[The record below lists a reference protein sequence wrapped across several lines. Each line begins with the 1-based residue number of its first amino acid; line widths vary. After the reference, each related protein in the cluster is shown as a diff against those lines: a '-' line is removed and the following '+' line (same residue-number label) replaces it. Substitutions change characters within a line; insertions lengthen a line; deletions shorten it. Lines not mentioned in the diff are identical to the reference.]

1 MRRRAFSQVVLVVI
15 FCIDLLAPIAT
26 ARANTKIR
34 VGLPD
39 FTSSSVPFEIAR
51 QMGYFSQEGLDVEVI
66 RMSCAVSVRAL
77 VARSI
82 DFDSC
87 AGVKAAVSAV
97 SQGIRIKIVMARF
110 NRPLMDLIGS
120 KDIQKI
126 LDLAGKIIGS
136 GSQGSPAEAFLEEFL
151 TANGLNP
158 QKDVKMLSVG
168 TSSDRIAALFAKRI
182 GATVLS
188 PPWNLKV
195 LDQGYRRIAN
205 MGESVLGYQGSLS
218 ILQSTADEKKPTLLA
233 FLRAMMRAQNF
244 YRTRRSESLP
254 LMMQFSKLESSDLT
268 QRVYDYLLPAMTM
281 DGSLPDTVVE
291 AEMQRAAKSLKLVK
305 TPPAQEI
312 FDFSYVREAN
322 RALAQK

>member
-1 MRRRAFSQVVLVVI
+1 MRRRLYFSRVIGFVFLVI
-15 FCIDLLAPIAT
+15 FLSADAP

-51 QMGYFSQEGLDVEVI
+51 QMGYFSQEGLDVEII

-77 VARSI
+77 VAKSI

-110 NRPLMDLIGS
+110 NRPLMDLIGT
-120 KDIQKI
+120 KDVQKVS
-126 LDLAGKIIGS
+126 DLAGRIIGS

-151 TANGLNP
+151 AANGLSA

-182 GATVLS
+182 SATVLS

-205 MGESVLGYQGSLS
+205 MGDSIVGYQGSLS
-218 ILQSTADEKKPTLLA
+218 ILQSTADEKKPALLA
-233 FLRAMMRAQNF
+233 FMRSMIRAQNF
-244 YRTRRSESLP
+244 YRTRKSESLP
-254 LMMQFSKLESSDLT
+254 LMMQFSKLDSPELT
-268 QRVYDYLLPAMTM
+268 QRVYDYLLPAMTI
-281 DGSLPDTVVE
+281 DGSLPDSVVE
-291 AEMQRAAKSLKLVK
+291 AEMQRATKSLKLVK
-305 TPPAQEI
+305 MPQAQEI
-312 FDFSYVREAN
+312 FDFTYAREAS

>member
-1 MRRRAFSQVVLVVI
+1 MGRRSFLLLVLVVF
-15 FCIDLLAPIAT
+15 FCIDVLSFVTP

-66 RMSCAVSVRAL
+66 RMSCAASVRAL

-97 SQGIRIKIVMARF
+97 SQGVRMKIVMARF
-110 NRPLMDLIGS
+110 NRPLMDLIGN
-120 KDIQKI
+120 KDVPNIS
-126 LDLAGKIIGS
+126 DLAGKIIGS
-136 GSQGSPAEAFLEEFL
+136 GSQGSPAEVFLEEFL
-151 TANGLNP
+151 AANGLNP

-168 TSSDRIAALFAKRI
+168 TSSDRVAALFAKRVSV
-182 GATVLS
+182 TVLS
-188 PPWNLKV
+188 PPWNFKI

-218 ILQSTADEKKPTLLA
+218 ILQASVDEKKSSVLG
-233 FLRAMMRAQNF
+233 FMRSMIRAQNF
-244 YRTRRSESLP
+244 YRTRKSESLP
-254 LMMQFSKLESSDLT
+254 MMMQFSKLESLELT
-268 QRVYDYLLPAMTM
+268 QRVYDYLLPSMTV
-281 DGSLPDTVVE
+281 DGSLPDAVVE
-291 AEMQRAAKSLKLVK
+291 AEIQRAAKSLKLAK
-305 TPPAQEI
+305 MPPVQEI
-312 FDFSYVREAN
+312 FDFSYVREAS
-322 RALAQK
+322 RALVQK

>member
-1 MRRRAFSQVVLVVI
+1 M
-15 FCIDLLAPIAT
+15 
-26 ARANTKIR
+26 
-34 VGLPD
+34 
-39 FTSSSVPFEIAR
+39 
-51 QMGYFSQEGLDVEVI
+51 EVI

-97 SQGIRIKIVMARF
+97 SQGIRMKIVMARF

-126 LDLAGKIIGS
+126 SDLAGKIIGS

-151 TANGLNP
+151 AANGLNP

-182 GATVLS
+182 SATVLS
-188 PPWNLKV
+188 PPWNLKI

-218 ILQSTADEKKPTLLA
+218 ILQATVDEKKPRFWDFCA
-233 FLRAMMRAQNF
+233 SMIRAQNF
-244 YRTRRSESLP
+244 YRTRKSESLP
-254 LMMQFSKLESSDLT
+254 IMMQFSKLESLELT
-268 QRVYDYLLPAMTM
+268 QRVYDYLLPA
-281 DGSLPDTVVE
+281 DDNGWQFARD
-291 AEMQRAAKSLKLVK
+291 RGGGGDAAGRKEL
-305 TPPAQEI
+305 
-312 FDFSYVREAN
+312 
-322 RALAQK
+322 

>member
-1 MRRRAFSQVVLVVI
+1 MGRLSFLPLVLVVG
-15 FCIDLLAPIAT
+15 FGIDVLSPVAP

-34 VGLPD
+34 VGFPD

-77 VARSI
+77 VAKSI

-97 SQGIRIKIVMARF
+97 SQGIRMKIVMARF

-120 KDIQKI
+120 KDVQKVS
-126 LDLAGKIIGS
+126 DLAGKIIGS
-136 GSQGSPAEAFLEEFL
+136 GSQGSPAEVFLEEFL
-151 TANGLNP
+151 AANGLNP

-168 TSSDRIAALFAKRI
+168 TSSDRIAALFAKRVS
-182 GATVLS
+182 ATVLS
-188 PPWNLKV
+188 PPWNLKI

-218 ILQSTADEKKPTLLA
+218 MLQATVDEKKAGVLG
-233 FLRAMMRAQNF
+233 FMRSMIRAQNF
-244 YRTRRSESLP
+244 YRTRKSESLP
-254 LMMQFSKLESSDLT
+254 MMMQFSKLESLELT
-268 QRVYDYLLPAMTM
+268 QRVYDYLLPSMTV
-281 DGSLPDTVVE
+281 DGSLPDAVVE
-291 AEMQRAAKSLKLVK
+291 AEIQRAAKSLKLAK
-305 TPPAQEI
+305 MPPAQEI
-312 FDFSYVREAN
+312 FDFSYAREAS

>member
-1 MRRRAFSQVVLVVI
+1 MGRLLFLPLVLVVV
-15 FCIDLLAPIAT
+15 FCIDVFSPTAR

-77 VARSI
+77 VAKSI

-97 SQGIRIKIVMARF
+97 SQGIRMKIVMARF

-120 KDIQKI
+120 KDVQKVS
-126 LDLAGKIIGS
+126 DLAGKIIGS
-136 GSQGSPAEAFLEEFL
+136 GSQGSPAEVFLEEFL
-151 TANGLNP
+151 AANGLNA

-168 TSSDRIAALFAKRI
+168 TSSDRIAALFAKRVS
-182 GATVLS
+182 ATVLS
-188 PPWNLKV
+188 PPWNFKI

-218 ILQSTADEKKPTLLA
+218 ILQASVEEKKAGVLG
-233 FLRAMMRAQNF
+233 FMRSMIRAQNF
-244 YRTRRSESLP
+244 YRTRKSESLP
-254 LMMQFSKLESSDLT
+254 MMMQFSKLESLELT
-268 QRVYDYLLPAMTM
+268 QRVYDYLLPSMTV
-281 DGSLPDTVVE
+281 DGSLPDAVVE
-291 AEMQRAAKSLKLVK
+291 AEIQRAAKSLKLAK
-305 TPPAQEI
+305 MPPAQEI
-312 FDFSYVREAN
+312 FDFSYAREAS